1 MGNAASCAPSIISN
15 GVVKILHFN
24 GSMKIYIKPENF
36 SVKAAD
42 IMLENPGKFLCNFSS
57 LKVGQRIYGVSA
69 DEDLQRHQLYFLL
82 PMKLL
87 YSVLTHDEMASLTS
101 IATAKAFKNSNLAK
115 IFPVFSEFCIFQA
128 SEMKRMDHR
137 FFKQRSWR
145 PALETIVETPC
156 M

>member
-1 MGNAASCAPSIISN
+1 
-15 GVVKILHFN
+15 
-24 GSMKIYIKPENF
+24 
-36 SVKAAD
+36 
-42 IMLENPGKFLCNFSS
+42 MLENPGKFLCNFSS

-128 SEMKRMDHR
+128 SEMKRMDHVAASTPWSDHNDAAAVNDDDDESKVVDQR

-156 M
+156 ISL